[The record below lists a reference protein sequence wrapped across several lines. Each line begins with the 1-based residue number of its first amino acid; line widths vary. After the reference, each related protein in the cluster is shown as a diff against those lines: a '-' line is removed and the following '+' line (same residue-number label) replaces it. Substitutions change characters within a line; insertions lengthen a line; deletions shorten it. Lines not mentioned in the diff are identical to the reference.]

1 MKWYIVDIDSVINI
15 HPYEQLDML
24 FVADDSTLGTF
35 TKDLAKARV
44 FKLKREAVAWMKENL
59 IGDIESFW
67 FYLPMKEPD
76 VILHKMGVK

>member
-1 MKWYIVDIDSVINI
+1 MKWYIVDIDSLIKVV
-15 HPYEQLDML
+15 PSEQLDML
-24 FVADDSTLGTF
+24 FVADDSTLGIF

-44 FKLKREAVAWMKENL
+44 FKLKREAVAWIKENL
-59 IGDIESFW
+59 MRDKESFW